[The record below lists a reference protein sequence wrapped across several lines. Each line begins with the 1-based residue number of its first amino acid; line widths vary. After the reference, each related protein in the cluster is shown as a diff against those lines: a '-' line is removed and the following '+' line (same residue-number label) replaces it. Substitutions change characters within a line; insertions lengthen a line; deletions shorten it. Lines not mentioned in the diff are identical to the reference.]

1 MAEASFFKIV
11 VGSGDAQQ
19 TFTEKKD
26 LLVKHSG
33 YFAAIER
40 DGFVENAKQEV
51 ELPYIHAETF
61 KHLTVLMALSEM
73 ADSELLKNHI
83 TGMKNRPYALHVPT
97 HHKQDDEPVQEGSAA
112 AAAASSEG
120 PPQKKHEPDGT
131 MVYGGLLYLLAM
143 CEYLGME
150 AHVAVILDVLYSC
163 IPEWTLGVAILV
175 LELKPNLMTSTN
187 FPQDR
192 VAESLAKEVVK
203 HPPEVWKPQMTKL
216 PAELTMEVIG
226 CLAQRW
232 KKADGVKGA
241 GRKFLVLPPSR

>member
-1 MAEASFFKIV
+1 MQIRVIDYTCS
-11 VGSGDAQQ
+11 
-19 TFTEKKD
+19 T
-26 LLVKHSG
+26 
-33 YFAAIER
+33 
-40 DGFVENAKQEV
+40 
-51 ELPYIHAETF
+51 P
-61 KHLTVLMALSEM
+61 LSPPVCVWWCQR
-73 ADSELLKNHI
+73 L
-83 TGMKNRPYALHVPT
+83 PYALHVPS
-97 HHKQDDEPVQEGSAA
+97 DDTQSGGAAQGAA
-112 AAAASSEG
+112 AASEG